1 MELAE
6 ITKIAGRHR
15 KRKRVGRGPGSG
27 TGKTCGR
34 GHKGAGSRAGSKRNR
49 VTEGGQMPIFR
60 RLPKRGFNNAQF
72 TTRYYVVN
80 VQDIEQRFDSG
91 AHVTPAALIDAGLVR
106 NKRFAVKVLGN
117 GDLTKKL
124 IIEVAKFSKQ
134 AVEKI
139 QAAGGEA
146 RVIAAAVG

>member
-6 ITKIAGRHR
+6 ITKLAGRHR

-60 RLPKRGFNNAQF
+60 RLPKRGFSNAQF
-72 TTRYYVVN
+72 ATHYYIVN
-80 VQDIEQRFDSG
+80 IQDIEQRFETG
-91 AHVTPAALIDAGLVR
+91 AHVTPAALVDAGLVR
-106 NKRFAVKVLGN
+106 NKRLAVKVLGN
-117 GDLTKKL
+117 GDITKKMTV
-124 IIEVAKFSKQ
+124 EAAKFSKQ

-139 QAAGGEA
+139 QAVGGEA
-146 RVIAAAVG
+146 RVIASTGG